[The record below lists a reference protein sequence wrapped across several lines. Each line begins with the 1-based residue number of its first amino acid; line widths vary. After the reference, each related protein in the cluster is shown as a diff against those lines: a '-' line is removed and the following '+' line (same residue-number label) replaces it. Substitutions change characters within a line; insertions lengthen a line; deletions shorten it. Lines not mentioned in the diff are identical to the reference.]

1 MTGWIRLSLAT
12 SIVLFG
18 LVGCERGRSP
28 GGGGSGS
35 SPTGAA
41 VDAGRPVLPTVR
53 LVLITDLAGALGP
66 CGCVKDQLGGLDHFA
81 TWMQAERPRAPA
93 SLVAA
98 AGPLFFMDA
107 KLPRDRADQDRQ
119 KAAVIASLLHELH
132 FAAFAPGVNDWADG
146 QKGLIDLAHK
156 AGCTILASSSA
167 GFAPPFASAIV
178 KDAGGIKVGF
188 VGFGQGAPQ
197 AADAAADAPG
207 PQESIARG
215 VDLAKQQGASVLVA
229 LAAVG
234 RDEAKRIAEAV
245 PDLTAIVVGSA
256 QTVGEENTVV
266 PQAEAVGGV
275 IVAQGGNHLQSVAV
289 LDLYVRDRVTP
300 GQPIR
305 FVDATGLERGPERAD
320 LAARIDRLHE
330 KIAVWERE
338 RTLPGAEIQARKTE
352 LAELEA
358 ERLSLDIKPPPIQ
371 GNFFRYALKEI
382 RPSLGTD
389 PTIQGEIGTY
399 YEIVNGQNRV
409 ALADRKPL
417 PRAAGQAGYVGVAVC
432 GRCHAPAVAMWKH
445 TWHARAYGTLSSFG
459 REFNLECVGCH
470 VTGYGLP
477 GGSTVTHVD
486 KLQNVQCEVCHGP
499 GSRHVAD
506 PTDEKAV
513 IAKPEA
519 DRCLDCHHPPHVEE
533 FDAVAKMKAIL
544 GPGHGAPEAPVAK

>member
-1 MTGWIRLSLAT
+1 MTGSIRLFLAT
-12 SIVLFG
+12 SIVVFG
-18 LVGCERGRSP
+18 LIGCERGRSP
-28 GGGGSGS
+28 GGGASGS

-41 VDAGRPVLPTVR
+41 VDAGRAVLPTLR
-53 LVLITDLAGALGP
+53 LYLITDLAGALAP

-81 TWMQAERPRAPA
+81 TWVQAERAHAPA

-98 AGPLFFMDA
+98 AGPLFFMDG
-107 KLPRDRADQDRQ
+107 KLPPDRADQDRQ
-119 KAAVIASLLHELH
+119 KAAVIASLLRELH

-156 AGCTILASSSA
+156 AGSTILASSGA
-167 GFAPPFASAIV
+167 GGSPPFASAIV

-188 VGFGQGAPQ
+188 VGFGQGSSES
-197 AADAAADAPG
+197 ADAAS

-215 VDLAKQQGASVLVA
+215 VDLAKQQGASVLIA

-245 PDLTAIVVGSA
+245 PDLTAIVVGST
-256 QTVGEENTVV
+256 QTAGEENTVV
-266 PQAEAVGGV
+266 PQGEAVGGV
-275 IVAQGGNHLQSVAV
+275 IVAEGGNHLQSVAV

-305 FVDATGLERGPERAD
+305 FVDATGLDRRPERED
-320 LAARIDRLHE
+320 LATRIDSLHE

-338 RTLPGAEIQARKTE
+338 RTLPKADVEARKSE
-352 LAELEA
+352 LAELEDK
-358 ERLSLDIKPPPIQ
+358 RLSLDVKPPPTQ
-371 GNFFRYALKEI
+371 GSFFRYALKEI
-382 RPSLGTD
+382 RPSLGAD
-389 PTIQGEIGTY
+389 PTIQAEIGGY
-399 YEIVNGQNRV
+399 YEFVNGHNRL

-417 PRAAGQAGYVGVAVC
+417 PRVAGQAGYVGVAAC

-445 TWHARAYGTLSSFG
+445 TWHAHAYGTLSSFG

-470 VTGYGLP
+470 VTGYERP

-513 IAKPEA
+513 IAKPDA
-519 DRCLDCHHPPHVEE
+519 DRCLDCHRRPHVEQ

-544 GPGHGAPEAPVAK
+544 GPGHGAPVAK